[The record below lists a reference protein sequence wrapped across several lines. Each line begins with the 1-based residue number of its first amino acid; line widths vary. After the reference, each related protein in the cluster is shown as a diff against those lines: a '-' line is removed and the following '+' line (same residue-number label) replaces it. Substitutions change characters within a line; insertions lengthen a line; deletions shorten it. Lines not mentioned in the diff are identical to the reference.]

1 MYPYEQ
7 FAKLQNGLLYIK
19 TKSVSFYLSLFIY
32 SKIYIFADLGS
43 VYVGHSGQDCAGLRH
58 LREEEPG
65 QGILQVVNLR
75 QTFFF
80 AVVRILYFFYIRP
93 GKYLK
98 SKCLTESIKN
108 TNFLNKHNNTM

>member
-32 SKIYIFADLGS
+32 SKIYLFVDLGS

-65 QGILQVVNLR
+65 QGILQVANLR
-75 QTFFF
+75 QTFFSQWYGSG
-80 AVVRILYFFYIRP
+80 IFFMKDLDNI
-93 GKYLK
+93 
-98 SKCLTESIKN
+98 SN
-108 TNFLNKHNNTM
+108 QNV

>member
-19 TKSVSFYLSLFIY
+19 TKSVSFYLSLSIY
-32 SKIYIFADLGS
+32 FKIYIFADLGS

-65 QGILQVVNLR
+65 QGILQVANLR
-75 QTFFF
+75 QTFFRSGTDP
-80 AVVRILYFFYIRP
+80 VFFFI
-93 GKYLK
+93 
-98 SKCLTESIKN
+98 
-108 TNFLNKHNNTM
+108 